1 MEKTRTHFYMTPQ
14 RERMSE
20 QTTNKN
26 MMCWRFDSIVLTPT
40 QIIHVAFWHF
50 KTDISF
56 GACYTIYHDW
66 IQANYCYW
74 WCFSII

>member
-1 MEKTRTHFYMTPQ
+1 
-14 RERMSE
+14 MSE

-56 GACYTIYHDW
+56 GACYTIYHD
-66 IQANYCYW
+66 
-74 WCFSII
+74 